1 MTRVRRLLFTAVLAL
16 AAMVLLAAQAPV
28 PQAPAQAPAQQ
39 PPTFRSGIDL
49 VTVDVA
55 VLARNGRPVATLK
68 AEDFTLLVDGEP
80 RPITS
85 VRRVQA
91 SGASAA
97 DPLDAKPE
105 EPAAPAV
112 DAAARRRFVLV
123 IDRDHIY
130 AGEGQ
135 QMLQAAAKF
144 IDDLPPGDT
153 VGVWTL
159 PDSSTA
165 LRFGED
171 RELVKQRV
179 RLAVG
184 TYRPVFGPWVV
195 GRDEAIQTEAPNGRQ
210 VLASIIGREC
220 DRQPPTCPAEVEAQ
234 ARQTAQDARQRAD
247 AAIAQLR
254 VLVDALGRV
263 EGPKHLVLVTGG
275 PVTTMEN
282 IRDIA
287 DLGARAGLARVTVH
301 ALQVQ
306 DPSYRARTDQM
317 RAMPADIDQT
327 QSAAYMLA
335 GTTGGLA
342 LTPTSG
348 EIAFDRLEQELS
360 AGYVLVFETQPKDRD
375 GRDHTISVKVRDLG
389 FGGAVR
395 ARKSFRVD
403 VNAPPA
409 PAPGPPPA
417 AAPAAEAG
425 PPAPVLPP
433 EPVGVDPGDMADRLA
448 DYTEMFEREM
458 AAVVAEE
465 KYVQIIH
472 PWRGNPS
479 GPQGEPAL
487 AWREPGEKA
496 KASGPIIARR
506 QLVSDVVMV
515 QLKDGQWLSYR
526 DVAEV
531 DGEPIRN
538 RTDRVRELL
547 LSGAAQRADQFR
559 RVNLESARYNLG
571 ALRREMNLPTV
582 TLSLL
587 RRQNQPR
594 YQFKR
599 DKDDTIDGRVCRVL
613 NYREKAVPTLLG
625 TPGGGNVFIYGRIWI
640 DQADGRVRRTELRFE
655 RTSQGGRSYIRVDFA
670 PLEGAPILAPALM
683 WEWYEGGDQL
693 GRIGGDLTAI
703 QGLAAYGKIRRFQ
716 VTTAEEIK

>member
-1 MTRVRRLLFTAVLAL
+1 MIRFRAPQATAVLAVSAAL
-16 AAMVLLAAQAPV
+16 ALSGQAPA
-28 PQAPAQAPAQQ
+28 PQAPTQAPAQQ

-49 VTVDVA
+49 VTVDVT
-55 VLARNGRPVATLK
+55 VLARNGQPVASLK
-68 AEDFTLLVDGEP
+68 AEDFTLLVDGER
-80 RPITS
+80 RPIVS
-85 VRRVQA
+85 LRRVQA
-91 SGASAA
+91 SRTTAPDA
-97 DPLDAKPE
+97 LDAKPE
-105 EPAAPAV
+105 DPAAPTV
-112 DAAARRRFVLV
+112 DTAARRRFVLV

-135 QMLQAAAKF
+135 QMLQAAATF
-144 IDDLPPGDT
+144 VDELPAGDS
-153 VGVWTL
+153 VALWTL
-159 PDSSTA
+159 PESATA

-171 RELVKQRV
+171 REQLKRRI

-195 GRDEAIQTEAPNGRQ
+195 GRDEAIQAESPAGKE
-210 VLASIIGREC
+210 VLASIIAREC
-220 DRQPPTCPAEVEAQ
+220 NRQPPGCPAEVEAQ
-234 ARQTAQDARQRAD
+234 ARQTAADARERAD

-254 VLVDALGRV
+254 DLVDALGRV

-275 PVTTMEN
+275 PVATLEN
-282 IRDIA
+282 IRDIT
-287 DLGARAGLARVTVH
+287 DLGARAGLARVTIH
-301 ALQVQ
+301 ALQIQ

-317 RAMPADIDQT
+317 RAMPADVDQT
-327 QSAAYMLA
+327 ASAAYQLA

-342 LTPTSG
+342 LTPASG
-348 EIAFDRLEQELS
+348 EVGFDRLQQELS

-375 GRDHTISVKVRDLG
+375 GKEHEIAVKVRDLG

-395 ARKSFRVD
+395 ARKYFRVD
-403 VNAPPA
+403 VNAAPPPRPSVPA
-409 PAPGPPPA
+409 PAPEAPAMLPPP
-417 AAPAAEAG
+417 
-425 PPAPVLPP
+425 PP

-448 DYTEMFEREM
+448 DYAELFEREI

-479 GPQGEPAL
+479 GPQGESAL

-496 KASGPIIARR
+496 KATGPIIARR

-547 LSGAAQRADQFR
+547 LTSAAQRADQFR
-559 RVNLESARYNLG
+559 RVNAESARYNLG

-587 RRQNQPR
+587 RRPNHPR
-594 YQFKR
+594 FQFKR
-599 DKDDTIDGRVCRVL
+599 AKDETIEGRPCRVL
-613 NYREKAVPTLLG
+613 AYTEKQTPTLLG
-625 TPGGGNVFIYGRIWI
+625 TPGGNNVYIYGRIWI
-640 DQADGRVRRTELRFE
+640 DQADGRVHRTELRFE
-655 RTSQGGRSYIRVDFA
+655 RGWQGGRSYIRVDFK
-670 PLEGAPILAPALM
+670 PLEGLTILVPALM

-693 GRIGGDLTAI
+693 GRIGGDITAI
-703 QGLAAYGKIRRFQ
+703 QGLATYGKIRRFQ
-716 VTTAEEIK
+716 VTTAEEIR

>member
-1 MTRVRRLLFTAVLAL
+1 MPRLRRLLS
-16 AAMVLLAAQAPV
+16 AAAPTCAATVLLAAQAPV
-28 PQAPAQAPAQQ
+28 PQAPPQQ

-49 VTVDVA
+49 VTVDVT
-55 VLARNGRPVATLK
+55 VLARNGRPVATLE
-68 AEDFTLLVDGEP
+68 AGDFTLLVDGEP

-97 DPLDAKPE
+97 DPLDARPE
-105 EPAAPAV
+105 DPAAPAF

-135 QMLQAAAKF
+135 QMLQAAVRF

-159 PDSSTA
+159 PDASTA

-220 DRQPPTCPAEVEAQ
+220 DRQPPTCAAEVEAQ

-317 RAMPADIDQT
+317 RALPADIDQT

-335 GTTGGLA
+335 ATTGGLA

-375 GRDHTISVKVRDLG
+375 GRDHDISVKVRDLG

-395 ARKSFRVD
+395 ARRSFRID
-403 VNAPPA
+403 VNA
-409 PAPGPPPA
+409 PPA
-417 AAPAAEAG
+417 AAPAAYAN
-425 PPAPVLPP
+425 PPAPVLPPEPVPAPAP

-448 DYTEMFEREM
+448 DYAELFEREM

-479 GPQGEPAL
+479 APKGEPAL
-487 AWREPGEKA
+487 AWREPGEQA
-496 KASGPIIARR
+496 KSGGPIIARR

-594 YQFKR
+594 FQFKR
-599 DKDDTIDGRVCRVL
+599 DKDDTIDGRACRVL

-625 TPGGGNVFIYGRIWI
+625 TPGGGNVFVYGRIWI

-703 QGLAAYGKIRRFQ
+703 QGLAVYGRIRRFQ
-716 VTTAEEIK
+716 VATAEEIK